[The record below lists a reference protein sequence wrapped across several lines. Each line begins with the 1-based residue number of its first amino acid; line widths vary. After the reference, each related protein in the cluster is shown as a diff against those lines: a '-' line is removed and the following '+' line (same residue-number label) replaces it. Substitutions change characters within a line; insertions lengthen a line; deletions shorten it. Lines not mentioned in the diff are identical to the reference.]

1 MATLGQVSRPGR
13 RLDSNKPAAWWRL
26 INKECDM
33 GAVLGDVGKFPRVG
47 AAEGRDFAWGRGGI
61 QLTPE
66 TIDALAGLHR
76 EQSVDDAAYTMGWQ
90 GKQAQLENLQ
100 KQFVKV
106 ANTFVYRTKAEA
118 VRLIR
123 RHIVENSPP
132 GG

>member
-1 MATLGQVSRPGR
+1 
-13 RLDSNKPAAWWRL
+13 
-26 INKECDM
+26 
-33 GAVLGDVGKFPRVG
+33 
-47 AAEGRDFAWGRGGI
+47 
-61 QLTPE
+61 
-66 TIDALAGLHR
+66 
-76 EQSVDDAAYTMGWQ
+76 MGWQ